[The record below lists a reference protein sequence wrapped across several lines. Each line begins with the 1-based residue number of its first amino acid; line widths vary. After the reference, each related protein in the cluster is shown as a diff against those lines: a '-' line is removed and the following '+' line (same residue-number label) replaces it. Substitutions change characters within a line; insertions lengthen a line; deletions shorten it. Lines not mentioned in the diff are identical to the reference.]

1 MSSNPPTPTPTP
13 PQSDPAEETRFRAWF
28 DKYVKENES
37 TNQGAPQSVH
47 QNQGGQ
53 SQGGQ
58 TSLESAIEAILTRR
72 ASRDAGEKRLKD
84 LESSNQSLA
93 TQVAELTKL
102 VKKGKST
109 VFSIFDGL

>member
-1 MSSNPPTPTPTP
+1 MSSNPPTPTPASQ
-13 PQSDPAEETRFRAWF
+13 PQSDPAEETRFRNWF

-37 TNQGAPQSVH
+37 TNQPTATVR
-47 QNQGGQ
+47 QNEGSQ

-58 TSLESAIEAILTRR
+58 NSLEAAIEAVLTRR

-84 LESSNQSLA
+84 LETSNQSLT
-93 TQVAELTKL
+93 TQLAELTKL

>member
-13 PQSDPAEETRFRAWF
+13 PASDPAEETRFRAWF
-28 DKYVKENES
+28 DKYIKENES
-37 TNQGAPQSVH
+37 TNQGQQQPVH
-47 QNQGGQ
+47 QSQGSQ

-58 TSLESAIEAILTRR
+58 NSLESAIEAVLTRR
-72 ASRDAGEKRLKD
+72 ANKDAGEKRLKD
-84 LESSNQSLA
+84 LETSNQSLA
-93 TQVAELTKL
+93 SQVAELTKL